1 MNNILKETI
10 NQCDD
15 SGNND
20 NNQPEA
26 TKQQQQAAAEK
37 TGATTGKSG
46 NKATTSGGE
55 RSSDGRVGNQAVSG
69 NSDCKGIIP
78 KRKQSTSG
86 DKTSKV
92 TGGEKIC
99 CSN

>member
-1 MNNILKETI
+1 MKNILKETI

-55 RSSDGRVGNQAVSG
+55 RSSDGRVGNKAVSG

-92 TGGEKIC
+92 TGGEKNC